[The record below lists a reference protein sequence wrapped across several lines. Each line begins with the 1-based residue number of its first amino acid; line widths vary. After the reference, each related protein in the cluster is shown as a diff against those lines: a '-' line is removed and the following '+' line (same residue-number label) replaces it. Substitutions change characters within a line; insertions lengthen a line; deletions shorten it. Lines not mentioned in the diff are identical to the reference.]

1 MLLVTLKKFKSCKPL
16 TKTSNLLVSFIDHLG
31 PGDRASFYPPN
42 TMDNHNYMLGLFES
56 FQNLQDKMDKQN
68 LLKLPVLSE
77 PTYYIEAFFDGN
89 LEWTEYA
96 YTQRELQ
103 NLKDDAIDCGFT
115 FTVEEVSN
123 D

>member
-1 MLLVTLKKFKSCKPL
+1 
-16 TKTSNLLVSFIDHLG
+16 
-31 PGDRASFYPPN
+31 
-42 TMDNHNYMLGLFES
+42 MDNHNYMLGLFES

-96 YTQRELQ
+96 YTKRELQ
-103 NLKDDAIDCGFT
+103 NLIDDAIDCNFT
-115 FTVEEVSN
+115 FTVEEVIN

>member
-1 MLLVTLKKFKSCKPL
+1 
-16 TKTSNLLVSFIDHLG
+16 
-31 PGDRASFYPPN
+31 
-42 TMDNHNYMLGLFES
+42 MDNHNYMLGLFES

-77 PTYYIEAFFDGN
+77 STYYIEAFFDGN

-96 YTQRELQ
+96 YTERELQ
-103 NLKDDAIDCGFT
+103 NLIDDAIDCGFT
-115 FTVEEVSN
+115 FTVEEVIN